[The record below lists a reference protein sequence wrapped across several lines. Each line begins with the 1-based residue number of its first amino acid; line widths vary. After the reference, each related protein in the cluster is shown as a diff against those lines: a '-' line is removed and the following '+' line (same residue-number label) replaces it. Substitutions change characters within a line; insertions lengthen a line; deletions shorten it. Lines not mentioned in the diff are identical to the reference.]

1 MSTSQER
8 EAERYQEE
16 VANNRRMEIARQ
28 QAARKADEPLIA
40 RQRASLESDLDLK
53 EKYLRGEGEVFQ
65 STLDDFEAGRKRI
78 DEQAHKNGTYGSTEH
93 RNKKIAYERMV
104 AMTKNEIKE
113 GRLSN
118 LNTQIFNANTA
129 LQGQLRNRQ
138 TSSQNIMAA
147 IGARPA
153 TTKGFASRNLD
164 KFTEGAFGSIGNK
177 LIGSGGKFLFGTPAT
192 TVPAGSTTTKA
203 TKGWLSKTAYPAIK
217 KLFF

>member
-53 EKYLRGEGEVFQ
+53 EKYDRGEGEVFQ
-65 STLDDFEAGRKRI
+65 STLDEFEAGRKRI
-78 DEQAHKNGTYGSTEH
+78 DELAHKNGTYGSTEH

-104 AMTKNEIKE
+104 AMTINEIKE

-129 LQGQLRNRQ
+129 LQGQLKNQQ

-153 TTKGFASRNLD
+153 TTKGFVSRNMD
-164 KFTEGAFGSIGNK
+164 EFYEGAFGSIGNK
-177 LIGSGGKFLFGTPAT
+177 LIGSGSKFLFGTPAT
-192 TVPAGSTTTKA
+192 TVPAGSTTTPAKQ
-203 TKGWLSKTAYPAIK
+203 GWLAGTAYPAIK
-217 KLFF
+217 KLFT